1 MRRAVRTPTTMTDDP
16 VTAMETAL
24 EEDVE
29 HVLVE
34 FPDLDGVAR
43 SKQVGA
49 DYFRRTWRDGFS
61 MNMLLL
67 AVSAMTDVPE
77 GSGYGAELDFADG
90 TVHPIPETFARLPWR
105 PEAARVLC
113 EFEFRGDPAGAYTRG
128 VLERVLEEVDDD
140 LELGIGS
147 ELEFRLYDR
156 TEDGLQPATTH
167 PHECV
172 SRVAERLAGVTST
185 VDRWACALDVPTNLL
200 HHEYGSGQVEV
211 LFEHGDPLTTADRT
225 FTFREVVKE
234 AAVEHD
240 MRATFMAK
248 PATDAAGNGH
258 HLHVSAVRDGEN
270 VFAGDDGRLSETGR
284 SFVAGVLEHAD
295 ALTALCCPTINSF
308 KRFQPGTFS
317 PFTRS
322 WGYNNRTA
330 LLRVPESTPV
340 RVENRLAGA
349 DANPYLVV
357 GATLAAGFHG
367 VREGLDPGD
376 PVGGDAAGQRPSL
389 GRSPEVALRALES
402 DEVLTDALGEEFV
415 RAYTAVKREEL
426 DRFYEHVTDWEQ
438 RYLEVV

>member
-1 MRRAVRTPTTMTDDP
+1 MTDDP

-34 FPDLDGVAR
+34 FPDIDGVAR
-43 SKQVGA
+43 SKQVDA

-77 GSGYGAELDFADG
+77 GSGYGEELNFADG
-90 TVHPIPETFARLPWR
+90 TVNPLPETFRRLPWR
-105 PEAARVLC
+105 PNAARVLC
-113 EFEFRGDPAGAYTRG
+113 DFEFRGDPAGAYTRG
-128 VLERVLEEVDDD
+128 VLERVLDDVDDG
-140 LELGIGS
+140 LELGVGS
-147 ELEFRLYDR
+147 ELEFRLLSR
-156 TEDGLQPATTH
+156 AEDGYEPTTTH

-172 SRVAERLAGVTST
+172 SRATERLADVTDT
-185 VDRWACALDVPTNLL
+185 VGRWATAMDVPTNLL
-200 HHEYGSGQVEV
+200 HHEYGSGQLEV
-211 LFEHGDPLTTADRT
+211 LFEHGAPLTTADRT

-234 AAVEHD
+234 AAYNHD
-240 MRATFMAK
+240 RRATFMAK

-258 HLHVSAVRDGEN
+258 HLHVSARRDGEN
-270 VFAGDDGRLSETGR
+270 LFGDGDGGLSETGR
-284 SFVAGVLEHAD
+284 QFVGGVLEHAD

-357 GATLAAGFHG
+357 AATLAAGFHG

-376 PVGGDAAGQRPSL
+376 PVDGDAAGQRPSL
-389 GRSPEVALRALES
+389 GRSPEVALRALE
-402 DEVLTDALGEEFV
+402 DDGVLTEALGREFV
-415 RAYTAVKREEL
+415 RAFTAVKREEL
-426 DRFYEHVTDWEQ
+426 DRFYDHVTDWER
-438 RYLEVV
+438 RYLDVV